1 MVRLLVAMVI
11 ASAVTGVLYVL
22 VLMRLDAVLAGG
34 WGLIDIPAALVIWL
48 GVFGFI
54 RSADAGS
61 RPTADLP

>member
-1 MVRLLVAMVI
+1 MVFVIVAIVGVI
-11 ASAVTGVLYVL
+11 PL
-22 VLMRLDAVLAGG
+22 LAGG

-54 RSADAGS
+54 LSAGAGS